1 MNQASEK
8 ISGSEVKFNSKDFFF
23 FFCIKMRPNFVEKQK
38 LTVLRSPPLQS
49 NFVYLCAPGSYE
61 NSSSCFKI
69 SLSLA
74 LMDLFLIC
82 CRHRPHLLKG
92 EKYQPLHSLLP
103 RSPGPAWQ
111 RASLL
116 PVQPQP
122 VVTLPLNSL
131 EEEFNAGFALSQPL
145 ASCQRISL
153 S

>member
-8 ISGSEVKFNSKDFFF
+8 ISGSKVKFNSKDIFFF
-23 FFCIKMRPNFVEKQK
+23 WHKDEAQLCRETKTTI
-38 LTVLRSPPLQS
+38 LRSPPLWS
-49 NFVYLCAPGSYE
+49 NFVYLCAPGSYA

-92 EKYQPLHSLLP
+92 EKYQPLHSHLP

-116 PVQPQP
+116 PVQPRP
-122 VVTLPLNSL
+122 AVTLPLNSL